1 MTCESIKCYNDW
13 LLMLKL
19 EVYDGDLMNAVLK
32 FSHAILKYFIWKWF
46 LFIIILKSK
55 QGKNFIKMLI
65 SFFKFGFNFYILN
78 FRFF

>member
-46 LFIIILKSK
+46 LFYNYSK
-55 QGKNFIKMLI
+55 IKTRKEFYKNVNKL
-65 SFFKFGFNFYILN
+65 L
-78 FRFF
+78 